1 MIYWDPIFI
10 VAATATI
17 VGGCVV
23 ALGEIFHNRL
33 LRRQHHTQLQLLHN
47 IPVGLCYD
55 YKGKILLNKTWCLM
69 WDLARKPKTFN
80 QLVAHLP
87 PKDKQFLTEHYT
99 ALKEHN
105 IPFDGLIHHGKQI
118 FHLRARPFE
127 DGAYVLWMSDLSRH
141 QERLN
146 QLQQNYDI
154 LDQQKQLLESA
165 WEKFPFP
172 TFIRTAQGKV
182 IFANQAMGQ
191 NKPEELNQ
199 CHWQTRPFQS
209 DDTTYTLTYGQE
221 TRTEEEVQSL
231 VREITASHRRL
242 CRELPCAVCLFSATG
257 QLLACSP
264 AFARMWHLDE
274 AWLDTNPDYENFWD
288 TLQEKGLLSRVMDFS
303 QYKKQQ
309 REQFA
314 ELSQTQEIFLYLP
327 SGQIIR
333 RLMIPFA
340 QGGVILLDEEKTR

>member
-1 MIYWDPIFI
+1 MIYWDPIFSI
-10 VAATATI
+10 AATSTI
-17 VGGCVV
+17 VGGCLV
-23 ALGEIFHNRL
+23 ALGALIHTRY
-33 LRRQHHTQLQLLHN
+33 LRRQHHIQLQLLHN

-69 WDLARKPKTFN
+69 WDLAKKPKTFA
-80 QLVAHLP
+80 QLIAHLSP
-87 PKDKQFLTEHYT
+87 EDKKFLTLHYNT
-99 ALKEHN
+99 MQTQR
-105 IPFDGLIHHGKQI
+105 IPFDGFIHHGKQT

-127 DGAYVLWMSDLSRH
+127 NGAFVFWMSDLSRQ
-141 QERLN
+141 QEHLK
-146 QLQQNYDI
+146 QLQQNYER
-154 LDQQKQLLESA
+154 LNQQKKLLENA

-172 TFIRTAQGKV
+172 TFIRSAQGSI
-182 IFANQAMGQ
+182 IFANQAMGK
-191 NKPEELNQ
+191 NKTEDLNQ

-209 DDTTYTLTYGQE
+209 DDITYTLTYGQE
-221 TRTEEEVQSL
+221 TRSEEEVQSL

-242 CRELPCAVCLFSATG
+242 CKELSCAICLFSASG

-264 AFARMWHLDE
+264 SFAQMWHLDE

-327 SGQIIR
+327 GNKIVR

-340 QGGVILLDEEKTR
+340 QGGVILLDEEKTG